1 MVMVLGFSTDAA
13 NAFPDQVCKD
23 NAPVQRESRWIT
35 CVIREDGAITSFGRF
50 EESWSPRTTACVIED
65 IQSNKAE
72 YRVDLGP
79 DKPRRPKLV
88 PVFLEPETPT
98 FALSQMTESWTIC
111 QNYRAALH
119 NDHVW

>member
-88 PVFLEPETPT
+88 PVFPRTGNAYLRAESNDR
-98 FALSQMTESWTIC
+98 AVDNLSELPSCPSQ
-111 QNYRAALH
+111 
-119 NDHVW
+119 